1 MVDRVAFVDAEFQ
14 MQAVR
19 VADFAQHGAMQREPG
34 LEARGVAQML
44 LLERRRG
51 RGVAEPR
58 HQVDVGEHELDQLAD
73 LAAKQLA
80 DALLDVGQA
89 LPQPDRQAV
98 DHSSGASTI
107 GS

>member
-1 MVDRVAFVDAEFQ
+1 VVVAS
-14 MQAVR
+14 R
-19 VADFAQHGAMQREPG
+19 K
-34 LEARGVAQML
+34 
-44 LLERRRG
+44 
-51 RGVAEPR
+51 PR
-58 HQVDVGEHELDQLAD
+58 HQVDVGEHKLDQLAD

-98 DHSSGASTI
+98 GHSSGASTI